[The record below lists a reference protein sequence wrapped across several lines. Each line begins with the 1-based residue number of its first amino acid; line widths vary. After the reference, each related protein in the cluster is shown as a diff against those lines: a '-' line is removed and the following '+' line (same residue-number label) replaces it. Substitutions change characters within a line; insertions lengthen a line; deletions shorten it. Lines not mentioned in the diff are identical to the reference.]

1 MTIVAD
7 ENHAPGRKRMVRAN
21 ARVNVYWVASPAA
34 VKAGYRPKTV
44 PLNDDPGDVV
54 ATLEIAARCRALW
67 AEMLEFMAGT
77 ERGPSGASIGTIAWV
92 VDLYQTDQDSPYRRV
107 RPATRP
113 GYDRALAIVSS
124 TVGDR
129 RLDTVTAN
137 DVRRWFKNWG
147 RAGEDGTLANPR
159 RAYWCLQML
168 RISVKYGK
176 GLRNPACRDLSEIPT
191 DTEFPAPK
199 GRRQAMSADQAAA
212 IVAKAHELGW
222 PNLARAVALQFGC
235 ALRQKDVIGEWVKA
249 SGGGAQWT
257 SGLLWGEHV
266 MTDWRLEKPT
276 SKSNFSEVAE
286 FDLRLLP
293 MVMAELQ
300 RIPSTSRI
308 GPVILDERT
317 GKPYRQREFA
327 RRFREVARAAGVPD
341 SIWNMDARA
350 GAVTDAYDKGAR
362 EVDAMDLGTHT
373 QLATNRRYS
382 RNRLAATSR
391 VAVLRF
397 GPKNE
402 PGKEGA

>member
-1 MTIVAD
+1 MLIVD

-21 ARVNVYWVASPAA
+21 GRANVYWVASPAA

-44 PLNDDPGDVV
+44 PLFEDPGDVV
-54 ATLEIAARCRALW
+54 ATAEIAGRCRALW
-67 AEMLEFMAGT
+67 AEMLEFMAGV
-77 ERGPSGASIGTIAWV
+77 ERTPGGASIGTIAWIL
-92 VDLYQTDQDSPYRRV
+92 DLYQTDQDSPYRRI

-113 GYDRALAIVSS
+113 GYDRGLAIVRSS
-124 TVGDR
+124 VGER
-129 RLDTVTAN
+129 RIDTVTAN

-147 RAGEDGTLANPR
+147 RAGSDGALANPR
-159 RAYWCLQML
+159 RAYGCLQLL
-168 RISVKYGK
+168 RIAMKYGK
-176 GLRNPACRDLSEIPT
+176 GLRNPACRELSEILT

-199 GRRQAMSADQAAA
+199 GRRQATSAAQAAA
-212 IVAKAHELGW
+212 IVAKAHELGL

-235 ALRQKDVIGEWVKA
+235 ALRQKDVIGEWIKA
-249 SGGGAQWT
+249 PGGEQWT

-266 MTDWRLEKPT
+266 KPDWRLEKAT

-293 MVMAELQ
+293 TVMAELA
-300 RIPSTSRI
+300 RVPPTSRI

-341 SIWNMDARA
+341 EIWNMDARA
-350 GAVTDAYDKGAR
+350 GAVTDAYDKGAKPT
-362 EVDAMDLGTHT
+362 DAMDLGTHT
-373 QLATNRRYS
+373 QLATNRRYA

-391 VAVLRF
+391 VAILRF
-397 GPKNE
+397 GDKN
-402 PGKEGA
+402 GGGNEGA

>member
-1 MTIVAD
+1 
-7 ENHAPGRKRMVRAN
+7 
-21 ARVNVYWVASPAA
+21 

-44 PLNDDPGDVV
+44 PLNDDRGDVV
-54 ATLEIAARCRALW
+54 ATPEIAARCRALW
-67 AEMLEFMAGT
+67 AEDARVHG
-77 ERGPSGASIGTIAWV
+77 RRRARPSGASIGTIAWV
-92 VDLYQTDQDSPYRRV
+92 VDLYQTDQDSPYRRI

-113 GYDRALAIVSS
+113 GYDRALAIVRS
-124 TVGDR
+124 TVGER
-129 RLDTVTAN
+129 RIDTVTAN
-137 DVRRWFKNWG
+137 DVRRWFKNWA
-147 RAGEDGTLANPR
+147 RAAEDGELANPR

-168 RISVKYGK
+168 RIAVKYGK
-176 GLRNPACRDLSEIPT
+176 GLRNAACRKLSEILT
-191 DTEFPAPK
+191 DTEFPAPR
-199 GRRQAMSADQAAA
+199 GRRQAMSAEQAAA
-212 IVAKAHELGW
+212 IVSQVHELGL
-222 PNLARAVALQFGC
+222 PNLAGAVAIQFGC

-249 SGGGAQWT
+249 PGGEQWT

-266 MTDWRLEKPT
+266 KADWRLEKPT

-293 MVMAELQ
+293 TVMEELQ
-300 RIPSTSRI
+300 RTPATSRI

-341 SIWNMDARA
+341 TIWNMDARA

-373 QLATNRRYS
+373 QLATNSCYS

-397 GPKNE
+397 GGKNE
-402 PGKEGA
+402 PGKGGA

>member
-1 MTIVAD
+1 MTIVD

-21 ARVNVYWVASPAA
+21 GRINVYWVASPAA

-44 PLNDDPGDVV
+44 PLNDDRGDVV
-54 ATLEIAARCRALW
+54 ATPEIAARCRALW
-67 AEMLEFMAGT
+67 AEMLEFMAGV

-92 VDLYQTDQDSPYRRV
+92 VDLYQTDQDSPYRRI

-113 GYDRALAIVSS
+113 GYDRALAIVRS
-124 TVGDR
+124 TVGER

-147 RAGEDGTLANPR
+147 RAGEEGELANPR

-168 RISVKYGK
+168 RIAVKYGK
-176 GLRNPACRDLSEIPT
+176 GLRNAACRELSEILT
-191 DTEFPAPK
+191 DTEFPAPR
-199 GRRQAMSADQAAA
+199 GRRQAMSAEQAAA
-212 IVAKAHELGW
+212 IVIKAHEIAL

-235 ALRQKDVIGEWVKA
+235 ALRQKDVIGEWVK
-249 SGGGAQWT
+249 SPGGEQWT
-257 SGLLWGEHV
+257 SGLLWGEHIKA
-266 MTDWRLEKPT
+266 DWQLEKPT
-276 SKSNFSEVAE
+276 SKSNFSEIAE

-293 MVMAELQ
+293 TVMDELQ
-300 RIPSTSRI
+300 RTPATSRI

-327 RRFREVARAAGVPD
+327 RRFREVAGAAGVPD
-341 SIWNMDARA
+341 TIWNMDARA

-382 RNRLAATSR
+382 RNRMAATSR

-397 GPKNE
+397 GAKNE

>member
-1 MTIVAD
+1 MTIVD

-21 ARVNVYWVASPAA
+21 GRINVYWVAAPAA

-44 PLNDDPGDVV
+44 PLNDDPGDVI
-54 ATLEIAARCRALW
+54 ATMEIAARCRALW
-67 AEMLEFMAGT
+67 AEMLEFMAGA
-77 ERGPSGASIGTIAWV
+77 ERGPSGASIGTIAWI
-92 VDLYQTDQDSPYRRV
+92 VDLYQIDQDSPYRRI
-107 RPATRP
+107 RSSTRP
-113 GYDRALAIVSS
+113 GYDRALAIVRS
-124 TVGDR
+124 TVGER

-147 RAGEDGTLANPR
+147 RADGDGELANPR
-159 RAYWCLQML
+159 RAYWALQML
-168 RISVKYGK
+168 RIAVKYGK
-176 GLRNPACRDLSEIPT
+176 GLRNPACRELSEILT
-191 DTEFPAPK
+191 ETEFPAPK
-199 GRRQAMSADQAAA
+199 GRRQAMSADQAIA
-212 IVAKAHELGW
+212 IVAKAHELSL

-249 SGGGAQWT
+249 PGGEQWT

-266 MTDWRLEKPT
+266 KTDWQLEKPT
-276 SKSNFSEVAE
+276 SKSNFSEIAE

-293 MVMAELQ
+293 IVMDELQ
-300 RIPSTSRI
+300 LVPPTSRI

-327 RRFREVARAAGVPD
+327 RRFREIARAAGVPD

-382 RNRLAATSR
+382 RNRMAATSR

-397 GPKNE
+397 GAKNE

>member
-1 MTIVAD
+1 M
-7 ENHAPGRKRMVRAN
+7 
-21 ARVNVYWVASPAA
+21 
-34 VKAGYRPKTV
+34 
-44 PLNDDPGDVV
+44 NDDRGDVV
-54 ATLEIAARCRALW
+54 ATPEIAARCRALW
-67 AEMLEFMAGT
+67 AEMLEFMAGV

-92 VDLYQTDQDSPYRRV
+92 VDLYQTDVDSPYRRI

-113 GYDRALAIVSS
+113 GYDRALAIVRS
-124 TVGDR
+124 TVGER
-129 RLDTVTAN
+129 RIDTVTAN

-147 RAGEDGTLANPR
+147 RADEDGELANPR

-168 RISVKYGK
+168 RIAVKDGK
-176 GLRNPACRDLSEIPT
+176 GLRNAACRELSEILT
-191 DTEFPAPK
+191 DTEFPAPR
-199 GRRQAMSADQAAA
+199 GRRQAMSAEQAAA
-212 IVAKAHELGW
+212 IVSQAHELGL
-222 PNLARAVALQFGC
+222 PNLARAVAIQFGC

-249 SGGGAQWT
+249 PGGEQWT

-266 MTDWRLEKPT
+266 KADWRLDKPT

-293 MVMAELQ
+293 TVMEELQ
-300 RIPSTSRI
+300 RTPATSRI

-341 SIWNMDARA
+341 TIWNMDARA

-397 GPKNE
+397 GGKNE
-402 PGKEGA
+402 PGKGGA